1 MQVDTISMVKT
12 ARPAREKINSGK
24 LRAHFRGEEANIM
37 YMLRDAG
44 GALRAK
50 PSMKKARNRKIVH
63 AP

>member
-1 MQVDTISMVKT
+1 MVKT

-24 LRAHFRGEEANIM
+24 LCVHVRGEGVHIM
-37 YMLRDAG
+37 HMLRDAG

-50 PSMKKARNRKIVH
+50 PSMKKARNKKIAH